1 MSATSDRELALHHAI
16 DRCRERGIRI
26 PTFAELRD
34 PSGIDDA
41 ISARLRVTGMD
52 DLDPVNLFRI
62 TWKNEPVERGG
73 LHGGTNWVE
82 FPSSFTGVPARI
94 VGLIGKH
101 FPTGAHKVGAA
112 FGCLVPRLVSGG
124 FDPTR
129 QKAVWPSTGNYCRG
143 GVFDCAL
150 LACPSVAILP
160 EEMSRERFEWLRATG
175 ADEIFATPGSESNV
189 KEIYDRCHLLRRE
202 RGDEIVIFN
211 QFDEFG
217 NAVWHYHTT
226 GTAIEETWDALRG
239 EGEHLRAFVSA
250 TGSAGTIA
258 AGDYLKTRFPGL
270 TITAAEALQCPTLL
284 QSGYGAHRIE
294 GIGDKHVPW
303 IHDVRQ
309 TDLVS
314 GVDDEQCMSL
324 LRLAN
329 EEAGRRWL
337 GTQGMSESF
346 LAQLPLLGISSW
358 CNLVA
363 SIQTARYYELGPR
376 DCVFTILTDSVELYR
391 SRLAE
396 LHAERGPYS
405 AERAARDFSRY
416 LEGIGTDHLRELTYH
431 ERKALHHLKY
441 FTWVEQQGRTIEELD
456 RLWDPEFWI
465 ETYAQG
471 AGGAS
476 PRRGGPR
483 GRGGGGGG
491 GRPRRGRGGGAA
503 PPGRHDSDR

>member
-1 MSATSDRELALHHAI
+1 MTPSQDRELALTHAVE
-16 DRCRERGIRI
+16 RCRERGIRI

-41 ISARLRVTGMD
+41 ISARLRTTGMN
-52 DLDPVNLFRI
+52 DLDPVNLYRI

-73 LHGGTNWVE
+73 LHGGTNWIE
-82 FPSSFTGVPARI
+82 FPPSLTGVPARI
-94 VGLIGKH
+94 VGLIGKY

-112 FGCLVPRLVSGG
+112 FGCLVPRLVSGE

-160 EEMSRERFEWLRATG
+160 EDMSRERFEWLRATG

-189 KEIYDRCHLLRRE
+189 KDIYDRCHLLRRE

-217 NAVWHYHTT
+217 NAAWHYHVT
-226 GTAIEETWDALRG
+226 GSAIEETWPGLRRD
-239 EGEHLRAFVSA
+239 GEHLRAFVSA

-258 AGDYLKTRFPGL
+258 AGDYLKHRFPGVA
-270 TITAAEALQCPTLL
+270 ITAVEALQCPTLL
-284 QSGYGAHRIE
+284 QCGYGAHRIE

-303 IHDVRQ
+303 IHNVRN
-309 TDLVS
+309 TDLVC

-324 LRLAN
+324 LRLMN
-329 EEAGRRWL
+329 EGAGLRCL
-337 GTQGMSESF
+337 GAQGIPDGL
-346 LAQLPLLGISSW
+346 LARLPLLGISSL

-363 SIQTARYYELGPR
+363 SIQTARYWELGPR
-376 DCVFTILTDSVELYR
+376 DCVFTILTDSVDLYR

-396 LHAERGPYS
+396 LNAERGAYT
-405 AERAARDFSRY
+405 AERAARDHSRY
-416 LEGIGTDHLRELTYH
+416 LEGIGTDPLRELSYRD
-431 ERKALHHLKY
+431 RKALHHFKY
-441 FTWVEQQGRTIEELD
+441 FTWVEQQGRTVQELD
-456 RLWDPEFWI
+456 HLWAPEFWD
-465 ETYAQG
+465 ETYAQVETWD
-471 AGGAS
+471 
-476 PRRGGPR
+476 RQIREFN
-483 GRGGGGGG
+483 GRTGVGGG
-491 GRPRRGRGGGAA
+491 GR
-503 PPGRHDSDR
+503 